1 MRASDRY
8 NMEESALP
16 AIIKDYTSL
25 EGYNETLSKLLKTG
39 KLHLNHE
46 FGNNSKEYIIND
58 DDITIEMKITGS
70 ELIGN
75 IIIGD
80 VLMRVWIDPIGK
92 GFRSFKKQLSRDCSF
107 NEACIVMRCNNH
119 ESTLTFKKK
128 VIRII
133 YCD

>member
-1 MRASDRY
+1 MHKFVNENSSNPVRASDRY

-16 AIIKDYTSL
+16 AIIRDYTSL

-107 NEACIVMRCNNH
+107 NESMHCN
-119 ESTLTFKKK
+119 EMQQS
-128 VIRII
+128 
-133 YCD
+133 